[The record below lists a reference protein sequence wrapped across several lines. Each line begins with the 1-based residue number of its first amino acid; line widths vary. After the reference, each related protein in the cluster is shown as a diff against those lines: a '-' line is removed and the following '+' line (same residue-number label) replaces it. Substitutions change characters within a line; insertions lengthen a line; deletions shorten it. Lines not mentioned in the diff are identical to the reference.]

1 MLIFTNELR
10 QGRRALIAWSISVA
24 AYAAFFISFF
34 GKMDMADMI
43 KSIPEGMRTAFDM
56 DVLDLGTVL
65 GFWAMEGHIMTLLG
79 GGIFATLI
87 AAAMLAKE
95 ESDRTI
101 SFLYSKPLT
110 RAQIVTGKLM
120 AIFAN
125 VAIFDFIVHLGLQ
138 LGIVYLAKAEGRRH
152 IRWLALASL
161 LAHISLASLGLAAS
175 SAMSKTKNALPL
187 ALALPMASFAI
198 EIIAKASER
207 SEWMRYLSP
216 FYYANATDIVH
227 NGSMARENILILIA
241 VSAVGVALTYLMFS
255 RKDLAA

>member
-125 VAIFDFIVHLGLQ
+125 VAIFDFHSPSGPAARDSLSGKGRVRRRHHLVACTRKSPCPYLIGIPWARSFIRNVKDEKCASAGPCTSY
-138 LGIVYLAKAEGRRH
+138 GIVC
-152 IRWLALASL
+152 
-161 LAHISLASLGLAAS
+161 
-175 SAMSKTKNALPL
+175 N
-187 ALALPMASFAI
+187 
-198 EIIAKASER
+198 
-207 SEWMRYLSP
+207 
-216 FYYANATDIVH
+216 
-227 NGSMARENILILIA
+227 
-241 VSAVGVALTYLMFS
+241 
-255 RKDLAA
+255 